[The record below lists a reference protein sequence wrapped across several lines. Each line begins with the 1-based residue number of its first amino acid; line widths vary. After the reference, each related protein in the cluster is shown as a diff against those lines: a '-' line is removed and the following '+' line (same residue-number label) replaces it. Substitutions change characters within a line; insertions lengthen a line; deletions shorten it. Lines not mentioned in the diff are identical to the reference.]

1 MDKFTYG
8 RSTYVADGS
17 TYICAFKDDEH
28 WCDVSVCLADYGMK
42 PADENC
48 IFVPAYKMNPE
59 TLEVLERDL
68 FAEVI
73 NKEIPIGFGTGW
85 LVKVKDNWKELAPAL
100 G

>member
-17 TYICAFKDDEH
+17 TYICAFKDGEL

-42 PADENC
+42 PSDENC

-59 TLEVLERDL
+59 TLEILERDL

-73 NKEIPIGFGTGW
+73 SKEIPIGFGTGW
-85 LVKVKDNWKELAPAL
+85 LVKLKDNWKDFTPVM

>member
-1 MDKFTYG
+1 MEILRYP
-8 RSTYVADGS
+8 
-17 TYICAFKDDEH
+17 FKDDEL

-59 TLEVLERDL
+59 TLEILERDL

-85 LVKVKDNWKELAPAL
+85 LVKLKDNWKEFTPVM